1 MLFGYLFSKILGFLL
16 VAAFFYSLYVKKR
29 GGNKAGS
36 DKFYLNGV
44 YISLISALLTVFI
57 PHAITMAIYV
67 LLLVLAFYYYVI
79 KK

>member
-1 MLFGYLFSKILGFLL
+1 MMSYLFSKVLGFLL
-16 VAAFFYSLYVKKR
+16 VTAFFYSLYVR
-29 GGNKAGS
+29 RRDEDKADS
-36 DKFYLNGV
+36 AKFYLNGV

>member
-1 MLFGYLFSKILGFLL
+1 MLFGRILGFLL
-16 VAAFFYSLYVKKR
+16 VAVFFYSLHVKKR
-29 GGNKAGS
+29 GGNKVDR

-44 YISLISALLTVFI
+44 YISLASAFLTVFI

-67 LLLVLAFYYYVI
+67 LLLVFAFYCFVV